1 MTLLQTIQYAI
12 EALARHGLNTQSAM
26 LSVLLSDYQ
35 NGEISESYLRQA
47 ANLYL
52 LQLA

>member
-1 MTLLQTIQYAI
+1 MTLIQTIQFAI
-12 EALARHGLNTQSAM
+12 GSLARHGLNTQSAM
-26 LSVLLSDYQ
+26 LTVLLSDYQ
-35 NGEISESYLRQA
+35 NGEISEYYLRQA